1 MRLGQSAKQLKTMLN
16 VYALVMRAV
25 VTVVLSSPTIQGKT
39 KASVNKRRLT
49 ELESTKK
56 HLIPIGSRYLEDGLS
71 EVSSYFQRMVELG
84 AERRTSDSDG
94 GALGI
99 GIQQKEIA
107 SMGKLTGDRN
117 AGRRSPDAV
126 ATPMKQTSSCQTAN
140 SFKVYTP

>member
-117 AGRRSPDAV
+117 AGRRSPDPV